1 MAEIALALKILFI
14 IWAVPM
20 IGLCV
25 LFIVYAVRG
34 ESDPYPLEAAEAPP
48 DPVEQAFTDV
58 QRIVSDRLPSSTV
71 DLLVRDFNW
80 ERYETWLK
88 EPS

>member
-1 MAEIALALKILFI
+1 MDVIVFVLQVLFI
-14 IWAVPM
+14 IWAIPM

-34 ESDPYPLEAAEAPP
+34 DSDPYPPEAAQAP

-71 DLLVRDFNW
+71 DRLVRDFNW